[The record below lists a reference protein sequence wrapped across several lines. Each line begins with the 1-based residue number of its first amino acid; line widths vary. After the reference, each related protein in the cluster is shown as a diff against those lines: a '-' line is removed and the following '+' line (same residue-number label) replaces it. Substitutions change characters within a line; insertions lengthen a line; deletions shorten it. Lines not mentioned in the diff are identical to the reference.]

1 MYLMRG
7 DKKVLKFDLA
17 EGVFDVYLPQL
28 MPLAIRDKIIDTRNS
43 EKFSLKEEMRIFMN
57 NSDIMFHYL
66 SSRVLNLDRK
76 NAKKILDC
84 YDFSQSQGYRNKA
97 NIAISCR
104 GVSLID
110 DFWISVD
117 NDTYSWDSIN
127 FKHNQLD
134 LVVTQI
140 ALLGSSLML
149 NGLPFTPELT
159 CHGCCAK
166 AWVRENDTT
175 FLYKRSSPGGNESEI
190 EISVSKILDC
200 FNVNHV
206 EYMPAEY
213 LNEKDGLCK
222 CANMTSDTLSIVSA
236 MDVYSYVGWDSD
248 RFLEYCL
255 EHDSDSIYKMCIVD
269 YLISNPDRHLQ
280 NWGFYEDNSTG
291 EILKCHPLFDH
302 NKAFDAGILNDLDGG
317 PSQIFEGLNQYQA
330 ALKSI
335 RKCEFKML
343 RKPHRNLFLNREMY
357 NSFMQKAVR
366 LGLLREDKNPF
377 RGANM

>member
-17 EGVFDVYLPQL
+17 EGIFEVYLPQL
-28 MPLAIRDKIIDTRNS
+28 MPLTMRNKIIDTRNS
-43 EKFSLKEEMRIFMN
+43 EKFSCKEIGIFLN

-76 NAKKILDC
+76 NAKKILNC
-84 YDFSQSQGYRNKA
+84 YDFSQSQDYRNKA
-97 NIAISCR
+97 NIAICCR

-127 FKHNQLD
+127 FKHNPLD
-134 LVVTQI
+134 PVVTQI

-206 EYMPAEY
+206 EYLPAEY
-213 LNEKDGLCK
+213 LDEREGLCK

-236 MDVYSYVGWDSD
+236 MDVYSCLRCNRSS
-248 RFLEYCL
+248 FIAYCFQN
-255 EHDSDSIYKMCIVD
+255 DPDSIYKMCIVD
-269 YLISNPDRHLQ
+269 YLISNPDRNLQ
-280 NWGFYEDNSTG
+280 NWGFYEDNLTG
-291 EILKCHPLFDH
+291 KVLKCHPLFNHD
-302 NKAFDAGILNDLDGG
+302 KAFDAEILNNLNGG
-317 PSQIFEGLNQYQA
+317 PSQVFEGLNQYQA
-330 ALKSI
+330 ALKSLEN
-335 RKCEFKML
+335 CEFKML
-343 RKPHRNLFLNREMY
+343 RKPHRNLFLNYEMY
-357 NSFMQKAVR
+357 NSFMRKAVR

-377 RGANM
+377 RGATM